1 MRFSLVS
8 ATTLIALSAGLGATA
23 IPAWAEDQP
32 AQQNAQPKPET
43 SAPAGAAQQG
53 QDNRK
58 HSSTNDQSGPS
69 NAAPT
74 ASQDKQGDQA
84 THSVS
89 GRGGKEEP
97 GSHAPSQDTAVFVNG
112 KLNVPGAPADGQTV
126 PSKFSERNNAI
137 DHTPIM
143 AMPLGLT
150 DEQKK
155 AIVASVKLADKP
167 VQSTD
172 AKVAHTLPW
181 QITVH
186 DLGSSANDPAL
197 AKLKYVRTQDRVLLI
212 DPPNRIVV
220 GEIKG

>member
-1 MRFSLVS
+1 MVS
-8 ATTLIALSAGLGATA
+8 ATTLIALSAGLGALLGTTA
-23 IPAWAEDQP
+23 IPSWAEDQP

-43 SAPAGAAQQG
+43 SAPAGAQQG

-58 HSSTNDQSGPS
+58 HSGTNDQSGPS

>member
-1 MRFSLVS
+1 
-8 ATTLIALSAGLGATA
+8 
-23 IPAWAEDQP
+23 
-32 AQQNAQPKPET
+32 
-43 SAPAGAAQQG
+43 
-53 QDNRK
+53 
-58 HSSTNDQSGPS
+58 
-69 NAAPT
+69 
-74 ASQDKQGDQA
+74 
-84 THSVS
+84 
-89 GRGGKEEP
+89 
-97 GSHAPSQDTAVFVNG
+97 
-112 KLNVPGAPADGQTV
+112 V